1 MDLEYADKHLE
12 QLATDKGYGN
22 PKDPITKQ
30 FRKLIQLIQDAPDER
45 DFYAMRSL
53 HFERLKGDRQ
63 HQYSMRLNKQWR
75 LILEFRGSAPS
86 KRVVIV
92 AIEDYH

>member
-1 MDLEYADKHLE
+1 MDVEYDDKRLE
-12 QLATDKGYGN
+12 QLATDKGLAN
-22 PKDPITKQ
+22 SADPVTKQ
-30 FRKLIQLIQDAPDER
+30 FRKRIQFIACAPEER

-53 HFERLKGDRQ
+53 RFERLKGDRQ

-86 KRVVIV
+86 KRVAVI